1 MGHFVKVN
9 DETIKKYESVSDTG
23 FKNFLGFTKH
33 LKFQKT
39 VHIGSDTAKETYYD
53 TPSHLLNKSGV
64 VVSRFQE
71 GSNVFFKVENAS
83 FMSKVL
89 SRLQK
94 EVFVHK
100 VGANDQI
107 SDHAFFIK
115 DGITSLFS
123 TAFSIDLENVIK
135 TAVPKLE
142 VEINA
147 EIYQLTTG
155 TGMRAKIALE
165 NKTIRNFETKRK
177 YKVQGMT
184 VKLDNENVAL
194 FKDDFDNLNNL
205 IQKNCKEF
213 ILVDENQ
220 FDFANKVTKAI
231 EPQPK
236 LTKEELKKQ
245 KALKK
250 KQNEIK

>member
-9 DETIKKYESVSDTG
+9 NDTIKKYESVSETG
-23 FKNFLGFTKH
+23 FKNFLAFAKH
-33 LKFQKT
+33 LKFQKLT
-39 VHIGSDTAKETYYD
+39 HIGGDNAKETYYD
-53 TPSHLLNKSGV
+53 TPAHLLNKSGV

-71 GSNVFFKVENAS
+71 GNNVFFKVENAS

-94 EVFVHK
+94 EVFVHQ

-107 SDHAFFIK
+107 SDHAFYIK

-135 TAVPKLE
+135 TAVPKME
-142 VEINA
+142 VEIKA
-147 EIYQLTTG
+147 EVYQLTSG

-177 YKVQGMT
+177 YKVQSMT
-184 VKLDNENVAL
+184 IKLENENVSL
-194 FKDDFDNLNNL
+194 FKDDFDNINNL

-236 LTKEELKKQ
+236 LTKEEKKKQ
-245 KALKK
+245 KAMQK
-250 KQNEIK
+250 KQDDIR